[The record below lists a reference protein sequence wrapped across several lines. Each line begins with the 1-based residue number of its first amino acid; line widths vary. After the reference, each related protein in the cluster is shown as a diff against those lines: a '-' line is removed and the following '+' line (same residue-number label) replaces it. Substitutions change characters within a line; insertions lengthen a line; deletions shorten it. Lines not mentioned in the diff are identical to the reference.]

1 MIKTILFIPIISLI
15 LCGCSSFVLEEKPVS
30 CASDRLSKDE
40 ARNIP
45 KQIVQHFIRQK
56 SLENLEKDTIIARLL
71 IDKNGVIEK
80 VNIESINCHHNN
92 HKACEILINNLK
104 EAIKNSGPLKNLPED
119 KYELWKELVL
129 QIVIIDPKSFKVCLC
144 Y

>member
-30 CASDRLSKDE
+30 CVSGSLSKDE
-40 ARNIP
+40 AINIR
-45 KQIVQHFIRQK
+45 KQIVQHLIIPK
-56 SLENLEKDTIIARLL
+56 DLEILVKDAIIARLL

-104 EAIKNSGPLKNLPED
+104 EAIKNIGPLKNLPED

-129 QIVIIDPKSFKVCLC
+129 CIR